1 MLLLTCKQF
10 LQELNDYLED
20 MLDPK
25 LREEL
30 RKHVSE
36 CPNCWVVCDTTQK
49 TLKIYKGM
57 DAQPVPEEMQSRLL
71 DAIRRKMV
79 EKCSGAHGKSGHEQV

>member
-1 MLLLTCKQF
+1 MLTCKRF

-20 MLDPK
+20 MLEPT
-25 LREEL
+25 LRAEL

-57 DAQPVPEEMQSRLL
+57 EAQPVPEEMQARLL
-71 DAIRRKMV
+71 DAIRRKKL
-79 EKCSGAHGKSGHEQV
+79 EKCSGAQGKSGQEPV